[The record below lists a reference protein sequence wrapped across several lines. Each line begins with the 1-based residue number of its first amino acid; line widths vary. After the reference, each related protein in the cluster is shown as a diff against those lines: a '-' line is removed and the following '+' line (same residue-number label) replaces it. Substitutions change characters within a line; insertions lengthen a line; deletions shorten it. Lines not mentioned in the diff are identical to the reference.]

1 MNYHHLLVPDEIF
14 ALLTVFFFY
23 PFQGFLHC
31 PVKNSVPIQNVK
43 TICQCFFLF
52 SFFLRESGLP
62 HDFRKMAFG
71 KSGQFV
77 VVLAWLFFLFL
88 GSMVQLLAPLC
99 LSAPRLQIFR
109 PCYFTEVFFGVDLVR
124 RFCEFELII
133 EHTSITSLAIT
144 FCGSMVRLMPFS
156 LATFGSM

>member
-1 MNYHHLLVPDEIF
+1 MNHHHLLVPDEILAF
-14 ALLTVFFFY
+14 SLVFVLHLLKGFFY
-23 PFQGFLHC
+23 R
-31 PVKNSVPIQNVK
+31 PVPDSVPIQNVK

-52 SFFLRESGLP
+52 PSSVRESGLP
-62 HDFRKMAFG
+62 HDFRKMALR

-109 PCYFTEVFFGVDLVR
+109 PCYLTVVFFGVDLVR
-124 RFCEFELII
+124 GFCEFELII
-133 EHTSITSLAIT
+133 EHTSITSLT
-144 FCGSMVRLMPFS
+144 NTS
-156 LATFGSM
+156 